1 MTVAL
6 FTTCAAEITAAP
18 VLRATVEL
26 LEAAGERVVVPA
38 GQSCCGQ
45 PALNSGFP
53 REAAVLARNL
63 VRVFEPYET
72 IVSPSGSCVATLRHH
87 YAGLIGNY
95 PGLIGNYPGLVGNYP
110 GLAGAYRGRARASM
124 VRRATEVVARAYE
137 LSQFLSLHPPGVPLA
152 VGRGSLGSEI
162 IGPKVTYHDSC
173 HMARILGERRA
184 PRQVLS
190 RIAGLEV
197 AEMAGSDSC
206 CGFGGTFSVKF
217 PEISTAMADR
227 KLGCA
232 AATGASAVVSCD
244 PGCIAHLAARAAKR
258 ALPVRV
264 THLAEVA
271 AQALPGTAGAPGIG

>member
-26 LEAAGERVVVPA
+26 LEAAGERVVVPV

-72 IVSPSGSCVATLRHH
+72 VVSPSGSCVATLRHH
-87 YAGLIGNY
+87 YPGLIGSY
-95 PGLIGNYPGLVGNYP
+95 PGLIGSH
-110 GLAGAYRGRARASM
+110 RGRAGASM
-124 VRRATEVVARAYE
+124 ARRATEVVSRTYE
-137 LSQFLSLHPPGVPLA
+137 LSQFLSIHPPGVPLA
-152 VGRGSLGSEI
+152 LGRSSPGPGMTGPPESIGS
-162 IGPKVTYHDSC
+162 KVTYHDSC

-227 KLGCA
+227 KLSCA

-258 ALPVRV
+258 SLPIGV

-271 AQALPGTAGAPGIG
+271 AQALQGAAGGGGNG